1 MAEEKIE
8 GLDDLLDDNIGTYHV
23 GEADTYFLRPVKD
36 MGRAARHEQ
45 RTAQHEAQQDNEQ
58 QPGDVGQ
65 ERRGDPGVRP
75 MEIAGRGRVIALD
88 IAHDACRR
96 PAYNGGTD
104 YDQDDQQATETRLA

>member
-23 GEADTYFLRPVKD
+23 REVDAYLLRPVKD

-58 QPGDVGQ
+58 
-65 ERRGDPGVRP
+65 
-75 MEIAGRGRVIALD
+75 
-88 IAHDACRR
+88 
-96 PAYNGGTD
+96 
-104 YDQDDQQATETRLA
+104 